1 MLRIVLLIALIL
13 IVACLL
19 YATTRPNLV
28 VERSV
33 VIHAPAEQIYPRINN
48 FHEWSAW
55 SPWEK
60 LDPNMQR
67 SYSGPESGRGAG
79 YTWQGNGKVGQGR
92 MEITDS
98 AASNHVTIKLDFIKP
113 FEGHNIAEFTL
124 TPQDDATVVKWTM
137 LAQSTYTTKL
147 IGVFVNMDKVIGKD
161 FELGLTNLKEVS
173 EKSSVGHGGV

>member
-1 MLRIVLLIALIL
+1 MLRILLLIALVL
-13 IVACLL
+13 IVASLL

-33 VIHAPAEQIYPRINN
+33 VIHAPAETIYPRINN

-60 LDPNMQR
+60 LDPAMQR
-67 SYSGPESGRGAG
+67 TYSGPESGRGAG
-79 YTWQGNGKVGQGR
+79 YAWQGNNKVGEGQ

-98 AASNHVTIKLDFIKP
+98 AASNHVTMKLDFIKP
-113 FEGHNIAEFTL
+113 FEGHNVAEFTL
-124 TPQDDATVVKWTM
+124 TPQDDSTVVKWT
-137 LAQSTYTTKL
+137 LLSQSTYKMKL
-147 IGVFVNMDKVIGKD
+147 IGVFVNMDRLIGKD

-173 EKSSVGHGGV
+173 ERSTVGQGGV

>member
-1 MLRIVLLIALIL
+1 MLRIILLIVLVL
-13 IVACLL
+13 VVACLL

-33 VIHAPAEQIYPRINN
+33 VINAPAEKIYPRIND
-48 FHEWSAW
+48 FHEWGAW

-60 LDPNMQR
+60 LDPSIQKT
-67 SYSGPESGRGAG
+67 YSGPESGRGAG
-79 YTWQGNGKVGQGR
+79 YAWQGNSNVGQGR

-124 TPQDDATVVKWTM
+124 TPQDGSTVVKWT
-137 LAQSTYTTKL
+137 LLSQSSYMVKL
-147 IGVFVNMDKVIGKD
+147 IGVFVNMDKMIGKN
-161 FELGLTNLKEVS
+161 FELGLANLKAVS
-173 EKSSVGHGGV
+173 ENSSQGGV

>member
-1 MLRIVLLIALIL
+1 MLRIILLILLIL

-33 VIHAPAEQIYPRINN
+33 VIHAPAEKIYPLINN

-60 LDPNMQR
+60 LDPSMQR
-67 SYSGPESGRGAG
+67 TYSGPESGRGAG
-79 YTWQGNGKVGQGR
+79 YAWHGNSKAGQGL

-98 AASNHVTIKLDFIKP
+98 AASTHVTIKLDFIKP

-124 TPQDDATVVKWTM
+124 TQQDDSTVVKWTM
-137 LAQSTYTTKL
+137 LAQSSYTEKL
-147 IGVFVNMDKVIGKD
+147 IGVFVNMDKMIGKD
-161 FELGLTNLKEVS
+161 FELGLANLKEVS
-173 EKSSVGHGGV
+173 EKSNTNRADL